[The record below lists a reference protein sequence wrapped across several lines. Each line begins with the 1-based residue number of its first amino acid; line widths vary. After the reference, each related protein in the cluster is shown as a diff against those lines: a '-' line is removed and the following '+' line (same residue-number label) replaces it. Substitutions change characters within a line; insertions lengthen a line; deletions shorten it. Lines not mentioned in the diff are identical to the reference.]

1 MADDLLS
8 WSQVSALVTC
18 ERASSVFYGWGHPIA
33 YHSGI
38 LESIPER
45 QKEAKDTARAAMGMP
60 KWTLAP
66 TREGL
71 QQTVIR
77 AGFSDC
83 AILGDLHAFRAKD
96 MRTKDVEEGLSPIQ
110 VTLDQA
116 AHLMD
121 AVALGTSAGKTTA
134 AAVEGSGSIAADDY
148 FRSWDAA
155 RSELANKYRLGGYPE
170 IADFILSMWV
180 CVHFCFSYFNY

>member
-1 MADDLLS
+1 M
-8 WSQVSALVTC
+8 VTC

-33 YHSGI
+33 FHSGI
-38 LESIPER
+38 LQGLPER
-45 QKEAKDTARAAMGMP
+45 QKEAKDTARAAMSMP

-66 TREGL
+66 DRERL
-71 QQTVIR
+71 QQAVIR

-96 MRTKDVEEGLSPIQ
+96 LRTKDVEEGLSPIQ

-121 AVALGTSAGKTTA
+121 AVALGTSAGKTTIA
-134 AAVEGSGSIAADDY
+134 AEGSANIAADDY
-148 FRSWDAA
+148 FRNWEAA
-155 RSELANKYRLGGYPE
+155 RSELANKYREGGYPE
-170 IADFILSMWV
+170 MADFIL
-180 CVHFCFSYFNY
+180 CV